1 MRGEMEMKVTK
12 VTRKYFVL
20 EDEKIYFSDPLD
32 HDLTIK
38 EMQKLWDDANAYISN
53 LIARGRTTSGRDR
66 NVAAKT
72 ATSITP

>member
-38 EMQKLWDDANAYISN
+38 EMQKLWDDAKAYISN
-53 LIARGRTTSGRDR
+53 LIQK
-66 NVAAKT
+66 VK
-72 ATSITP
+72 

>member
-1 MRGEMEMKVTK
+1 MKVTK

-38 EMQKLWDDANAYISN
+38 EMQKLWDDANAYINN
-53 LIARGRTTSGRDR
+53 LIAKGKITNGRNRTTA
-66 NVAAKT
+66 VKT
-72 ATSITP
+72 TTSIAP